1 MVNLNLLDNL
11 KIVSFNCNGVSSKLP
26 VIANLCES
34 ADLVLLQETWL
45 LPVDQNLLDSV
56 SSEFC
61 SFSSSSVDMNELLQG
76 RPYGGLSFLWRKSLD
91 QNLKLIT
98 FDDDRI
104 VGISLKAENKD
115 LLLLNVY
122 LPYYSDVN

>member
-1 MVNLNLLDNL
+1 MVNLNSLDNL